1 MPLFG
6 PNCFALKGHGAY
18 LKDDNNDEADGYD
31 ETLIPLD
38 YEKSGQIRD
47 DDLLR
52 KLVLPMKAGV
62 FVTSVMD
69 CCHSGTVLDLPY
81 KFKGDGNQTSM
92 EEDEDFNFDTLTGIL
107 SSLTKGLLL
116 CMCY

>member
-1 MPLFG
+1 MR
-6 PNCFALKGHGAY
+6 
-18 LKDDNNDEADGYD
+18 DDSYDEADGYD

-38 YEKSGQIRD
+38 YETSGQIRD

-52 KLVLPMKAGV
+52 MLVIPMGAGV

-81 KFKGDGNQTSM
+81 NFKADGEHSSM
-92 EEDEDFNFDTLTGIL
+92 EESEGFNFGTALAIVGDLAASGAAANVVADECCVV
-107 SSLTKGLLL
+107 S
-116 CMCY
+116 